1 MDETNLNTDIKL
13 QPLEDKPEVILVG
26 ENGNAF
32 RILGL
37 CQRAARNHYTEDE
50 WKEIRKEMMS
60 GDYDHLL
67 VTAMHFFD
75 VG

>member
-1 MDETNLNTDIKL
+1 MDETNFNTDIKL
-13 QPLEDKPEVILVG
+13 QPLENKPEVTLVG
-26 ENGNAF
+26 EDGNAF
-32 RILGL
+32 RVLGL
-37 CQRAARNHYTEDE
+37 CQRAARNKYTEDE

-67 VTAMHFFD
+67 VTATHFFE